1 MRRRLVVLAYVVVG
15 LGLVVGYRWVHSD
28 YAYWGIALY
37 GAAGT
42 VAGACRMPAGRRR
55 PWLFMAAGVVL
66 WVLGDLEWDIE
77 AALGR
82 SPTSPDVSDAFYFVA
97 YPLVAIG
104 LLQLVRS
111 VARTTAGTAIDSA
124 VFGVMLASALWP
136 LLFASV
142 TGSNG
147 ESLAERLT
155 MGVYPCWDIVF
166 VVLGARIALM
176 RPFETRRTVV
186 LLAAVGALFVGDLF
200 WADSTETYVLGDW
213 MDYGWLA
220 GYLGFGVAALLPASP
235 RRQETETVSAL
246 RRFLVLALPV
256 MVVPAVVVIETVL
269 GHRFS
274 VVDAL
279 LMFALLLLVL
289 LRLGI
294 VIRGLESARAE
305 LRDQNRLKDELIS
318 VVSHDLRTPLT
329 SIMGYLELVAEE
341 KDPETAKQFLDVVQ
355 RNTGRLHRLVEDLLF
370 VSRVQSGREAL
381 ELGPVCLGDL
391 VRETVAASLPA
402 ADGSDVELTC
412 TVETDDV
419 VLLDA
424 HRVAE
429 VLENLLSNAVKF
441 TPPGGRVA
449 VFAGKE
455 AGASLLL
462 RVEDSGVGIADE
474 DREHLFDRFFRASG
488 ADGIPGAGL
497 GLSIV
502 KAIVDAH
509 GGEVAVS
516 SVVGAG
522 TTFDVRLP
530 IHVAETAEP
539 VAA

>member
-1 MRRRLVVLAYVVVG
+1 
-15 LGLVVGYRWVHSD
+15 
-28 YAYWGIALY
+28 
-37 GAAGT
+37 
-42 VAGACRMPAGRRR
+42 
-55 PWLFMAAGVVL
+55 
-66 WVLGDLEWDIE
+66 
-77 AALGR
+77 
-82 SPTSPDVSDAFYFVA
+82 
-97 YPLVAIG
+97 
-104 LLQLVRS
+104 
-111 VARTTAGTAIDSA
+111 
-124 VFGVMLASALWP
+124 
-136 LLFASV
+136 
-142 TGSNG
+142 
-147 ESLAERLT
+147 
-155 MGVYPCWDIVF
+155 
-166 VVLGARIALM
+166 
-176 RPFETRRTVV
+176 
-186 LLAAVGALFVGDLF
+186 
-200 WADSTETYVLGDW
+200 
-213 MDYGWLA
+213 
-220 GYLGFGVAALLPASP
+220 
-235 RRQETETVSAL
+235 
-246 RRFLVLALPV
+246 
-256 MVVPAVVVIETVL
+256 
-269 GHRFS
+269 
-274 VVDAL
+274 
-279 LMFALLLLVL
+279 
-289 LRLGI
+289 
-294 VIRGLESARAE
+294 
-305 LRDQNRLKDELIS
+305 
-318 VVSHDLRTPLT
+318 
-329 SIMGYLELVAEE
+329 MGYLELVAEE

-488 ADGIPGAGL
+488 AEGIPGAGL